1 MNRIVLLLQKFYI
14 PEIMKKLLVFPV
26 LLITYLT
33 LGQVGIGTTSPN
45 ADALLDITSTTSGL
59 LLPRLAL
66 SDTTNSSPL
75 STDVA
80 GMIVYNT
87 ATTGDVTPGFY
98 VNDGTDWVR
107 FGNSSNSGWAL
118 TGNAGTTAGV
128 NFIGT
133 TDTQNLII
141 KTDNVERLRID
152 TDGHIRATTTVG
164 GNTPSYSW
172 QGDVDTGM
180 RRNGSDDMSLMAGD
194 TGLVRLVESGAGNI
208 VSIEAGTSVD
218 TDFSVNSQTLAGMLF
233 ADASTNRVGVG
244 TITPQQFLHIDGS
257 SAGLQTIR
265 IDDCA
270 VTSAGTNSGELAT
283 TNSTSNKALYS
294 DVNGDVQVRYVYG
307 DNIQSITLSGADQN
321 INNTNLRDINGATIT
336 FTPRHSI
343 VYLSFAISGYN
354 PLSGGSGTEQQSWFS
369 VGVTNGG
376 TNVANFLSMTAS
388 ADDTLGATGA
398 ATITAANYPI
408 SVTPGVSVTIK
419 LRGKDGGNNHQ
430 SGFTIDKTNYT
441 SYMTILD

>member
-1 MNRIVLLLQKFYI
+1 MLQKFYI

-33 LGQVGIGTTSPN
+33 VGQVGIGTTSPN
-45 ADALLDITSTTSGL
+45 SDAILDITSTTSGL

-80 GMIVYNT
+80 GMLVYNT
-87 ATTGDVTPGFY
+87 ATAGNVTPGFY

-107 FGNSSNSGWAL
+107 LGSSSSTGWSL
-118 TGNAGTTAGV
+118 TGNTGTTAGT

-141 KTDNVERLRID
+141 KTDNIERLRID

-194 TGLVRLVESGAGNI
+194 TGLVRLVESGSGNT
-208 VSIEAGTSVD
+208 VSVEAGTSVD
-218 TDFSVNSQTLAGMLF
+218 TDFSINSQTQTGMFF
-233 ADASTNRVGVG
+233 ADASTNRVGIG
-244 TITPQQFLHIDGS
+244 TTTPQNTLHLDGS

-294 DVNGDVQVRYVYG
+294 DVNGDVQVRYVLG
-307 DNIQSITLSGADQN
+307 DNIQSVTLSGADQN

-336 FTPRHSI
+336 FTPRHST

-354 PLSGGSGTEQQSWFS
+354 PLSGGSGADQQSWFS

-376 TNVANFLSMTAS
+376 TNVANFLSMSAS

-419 LRGKDGGNNHQ
+419 LRGRDGGNNHQ

>member
-1 MNRIVLLLQKFYI
+1 
-14 PEIMKKLLVFPV
+14 MKKLLVFPV

-33 LGQVGIGTTSPN
+33 VGQVGIGTTSPN
-45 ADALLDITSTTSGL
+45 SDAALDITSITSGL
-59 LLPRLAL
+59 LLPRLTL
-66 SDTTNSSPL
+66 TNTTSPSPL

-80 GMIVYNT
+80 GMVVYNT

-98 VNDGTDWVR
+98 ANDGTNWIR
-107 FGNSSNSGWAL
+107 LGSSSSTGWSL
-118 TGNAGTTAGV
+118 TGNGGTAAGTD
-128 NFIGT
+128 FLGT
-133 TDTQNLII
+133 TDAQDFII
-141 KTDNVERLRID
+141 KTDNVERVRID

-194 TGLVRLVESGAGNI
+194 TGLVRLLESGTGNT
-208 VSIEAGTSVD
+208 VSVEAGTSVD
-218 TDFSVNSQTLAGMLF
+218 TDFSINSQTQTGMFF
-233 ADASTNRVGVG
+233 ADASTNRVGIG
-244 TITPQQFLHIDGS
+244 TITPQQLLHVDGS

-294 DVNGDVQVRYVYG
+294 DANGDVQVRYIYG
-307 DNIQSITLSGADQN
+307 DNIQSVTLSGGDQN
-321 INNTNLRDINGATIT
+321 LNNTNLRDINGATIT
-336 FTPRHSI
+336 FTPRHST

-354 PLSGGSGTEQQSWFS
+354 PLSGGSGADQQSWFS

-408 SVTPGVSVTIK
+408 TVTPGVSVTIK

>member
-1 MNRIVLLLQKFYI
+1 
-14 PEIMKKLLVFPV
+14 MKNLLVFPV

-33 LGQVGIGTTSPN
+33 VGQVGIGTTNPN
-45 ADALLDITSTTSGL
+45 SDAVLDITSTTSGL

-66 SDTTNSSPL
+66 SNTSSPSPL

-80 GMIVYNT
+80 GMVVYNT
-87 ATTGDVTPGFY
+87 ATAGNVTPGFY
-98 VNDGTDWVR
+98 YNNGADWIR
-107 FGNSSNSGWAL
+107 LGSTSSTGWSL
-118 TGNAGTTAGV
+118 TGNAGTTAGT

-133 TDTQNLII
+133 TDTQDLII
-141 KTDNVERLRID
+141 KTDNVERVRID

-194 TGLVRLVESGAGNI
+194 TGLLRLVESGTGNT

-218 TDFSVNSQTLAGMLF
+218 TDFSVNSQTLTGMLF
-233 ADASTNRVGVG
+233 ADASTNRVGIG
-244 TITPQQFLHIDGS
+244 TTTPQQLLHIDGS

-270 VTSAGTNSGELAT
+270 VTAAGTNSGELAT
-283 TNSTSNKALYS
+283 TNSSSNKALYS

-307 DNIQSITLSGADQN
+307 DNIQSVTLSGADQT
-321 INNTNLRDINGATIT
+321 INNTSLRDINGATIT
-336 FTPRHSI
+336 FTPRHST

-354 PLSGGSGTEQQSWFS
+354 PLSGGSGADQQSWFS

-398 ATITAANYPI
+398 ATINAANYPL
-408 SVTPGVSVTIK
+408 SVTPGVPVTIK
-419 LRGKDGGNNHQ
+419 LRGRDGGNNHQ